1 MTKENNNIISME
13 ERDSSRHVIRKNT
26 TIRTSTK
33 KSILIKCHLLQFA
46 GAIIVAIAIIVA
58 AIMLFNNSDP
68 EVREVEK
75 IVEVEKPVEVDKVIE
90 VVDEDEVTRL
100 ANQMFTELKEAY
112 VAEANSEA
120 TEKAINEI
128 RNNYIATADEAE
140 VMKQATLLANQLF
153 EDFKAEYTATVKAQA
168 EAEAE
173 ATRLANVSIVKVY
186 VYYTNGEHFYL
197 PIQGSLYDRVEY
209 SSIVAAL
216 EEGGY
221 LEGYKIDRV
230 LNRDAVEVFV
240 GEDYT
245 STRQVRLAKI

>member
-1 MTKENNNIISME
+1 MMKENTNE
-13 ERDSSRHVIRKNT
+13 RKNSQGKVV
-26 TIRTSTK
+26 TIRQSTK

-46 GAIIVAIAIIVA
+46 GALLIAIALVIIAV
-58 AIMLFNNSDP
+58 IYFNRDNNTIVK
-68 EVREVEK
+68 EVEVEK

-90 VVDEDEVTRL
+90 VVDEDEVARL

-120 TEKAINEI
+120 TERAINEI
-128 RNNYIATADEAE
+128 RNNYIATADETE
-140 VMKQATLLANQLF
+140 VMRQATLLASQLF
-153 EDFKAEYTATVKAQA
+153 EDFKTEYTATVKAEA

-173 ATRLANVSIVKVY
+173 AARLANVSTVQVY
-186 VYYTNGEHFYL
+186 VYYTNGDHFYL
-197 PIQGSLYDRVEY
+197 SLQGSLYDRVEY
-209 SSIVAAL
+209 SNIVAAL

-221 LEGYKIDRV
+221 LDGYKVDRV
-230 LNRDAVEVFV
+230 LNRDAVEVFI

>member
-1 MTKENNNIISME
+1 MMKDNNISQ
-13 ERDSSRHVIRKNT
+13 RQQNT
-26 TIRTSTK
+26 GKTVTIRQSTK

-46 GAIIVAIAIIVA
+46 GAIIIAIAIVVA
-58 AIMLFNNSDP
+58 AIMMFNNSNP

-90 VVDEDEVTRL
+90 VVDEDEVARL
-100 ANQMFTELKEAY
+100 ANQMFTELKEVY
-112 VAEANSEA
+112 VAEVNSEA
-120 TEKAINEI
+120 TEKAIVEI
-128 RNNYIATADEAE
+128 RNNYIAQADNAE
-140 VMKQATLLANQLF
+140 VARLAELQAQQMF
-153 EDFKAEYTATVKAQA
+153 EEFKANYVAQIRA

-173 ATRLANVSIVKVY
+173 AEAARLANVSTVKVY

-209 SSIVAAL
+209 SMIVSAL

-221 LEGYKIDRV
+221 LNEYKIDRV

>member
-1 MTKENNNIISME
+1 MMKDTNNISQ
-13 ERDSSRHVIRKNT
+13 RQQNT
-26 TIRTSTK
+26 GKTVTIRQSTK

-46 GAIIVAIAIIVA
+46 GAIIIAIAIIVA
-58 AIMLFNNSDP
+58 AIMMFNNSDP

-75 IVEVEKPVEVDKVIE
+75 IVEVEKPVTI
-90 VVDEDEVTRL
+90 VDEEKVNSL
-100 ANQMFTELKEAY
+100 ATQMFEEYKEAY
-112 VAEANSEA
+112 VAEANAEA

-128 RNNYIATADEAE
+128 RNNYIAAADEVE
-140 VMKQATLLANQLF
+140 VMEQATLLASQLF
-153 EDFKAEYTATVKAQA
+153 EDFKAEYAAAAKAQA

-173 ATRLANVSIVKVY
+173 AARLANISIVKVY

-209 SSIVAAL
+209 SMIVSAL

-221 LEGYKIDRV
+221 LNEYKIDRV

-240 GEDYT
+240 GEDYI

>member
-1 MTKENNNIISME
+1 MMKDTNNISQ
-13 ERDSSRHVIRKNT
+13 RQQNT
-26 TIRTSTK
+26 GKTVTIRQSTK

-46 GAIIVAIAIIVA
+46 GAIIIAIAIIVA
-58 AIMLFNNSDP
+58 AIMMFNNSDP

-75 IVEVEKPVEVDKVIE
+75 IVEVEKPVTI
-90 VVDEDEVTRL
+90 VDEEKVNSL
-100 ANQMFTELKEAY
+100 ATQMFEEYKEVY
-112 VAEANSEA
+112 VAEANAEA

-128 RNNYIATADEAE
+128 RNNYIAAADEVE
-140 VMKQATLLANQLF
+140 VMEQATLLASQLF
-153 EDFKAEYTATVKAQA
+153 EDFKAEYAAAAKAQA

-173 ATRLANVSIVKVY
+173 AARLANISIVKVY

-209 SSIVAAL
+209 SMIVSAL

-221 LEGYKIDRV
+221 LNEYKIDRV